1 MANERGFYLCLTFCV
16 YSILGGTGAQRELG
30 EVERGWGGE
39 QPREEQ
45 SRNCSAAQV
54 GLQSP
59 STASSCGIFLLSS
72 SQVLM
77 GIDQLSWAKSNEDE
91 ISMECALSSHLLS
104 PWSLQEP

>member
-1 MANERGFYLCLTFCV
+1 M

-59 STASSCGIFLLSS
+59 SAASSCGIFLLSS

-91 ISMECALSSHLLS
+91 ME
-104 PWSLQEP
+104 PWKLRANKIGNQKRKNNKYIN